1 LVSHRAEL
9 DEQAGEV
16 ERQRRQLT
24 GAAATQAQLSH
35 QEADLARRDRD
46 LKVRRQSSLLLLP
59 LTCPDLPLLC
69 NLFLLLL
76 LWLMVRQV
84 SVKMAMIWSLD
95 SAL

>member
-1 LVSHRAEL
+1 MRSYRAEL

-46 LKVRRQSSLLLLP
+46 LKVRRQFSSLLLP
-59 LTCPDLPLLC
+59 VLL
-69 NLFLLLL
+69 F
-76 LWLMVRQV
+76 
-84 SVKMAMIWSLD
+84 SFFAASF
-95 SAL
+95 